1 MVLKY
6 FKDLNRNMSL
16 VRVDS
21 FSIVWE
27 TIQLILCGVT
37 WKILVLIVPKLESQE
52 QDLVFAL
59 LVCILI
65 ERVKDNLLYLK
76 QLMWKVIFLS
86 LKFGFSKRFSWL

>member
-37 WKILVLIVPKLESQE
+37 WRILVLIVPKLESQE

-76 QLMWKVIFLS
+76 Q
-86 LKFGFSKRFSWL
+86 

>member
-27 TIQLILCGVT
+27 TIQLILCDVT

-76 QLMWKVIFLS
+76 Q
-86 LKFGFSKRFSWL
+86 